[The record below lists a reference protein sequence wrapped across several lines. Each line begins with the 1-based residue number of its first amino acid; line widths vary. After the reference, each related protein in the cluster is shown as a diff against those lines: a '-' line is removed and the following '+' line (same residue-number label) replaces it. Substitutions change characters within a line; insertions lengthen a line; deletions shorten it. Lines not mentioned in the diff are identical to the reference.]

1 MNAIRRSFFLL
12 TVVLLA
18 LPSFAGGGS
27 ESDPDSDINESTE
40 VSVPDPETTVQ
51 NSQSDANEDTD
62 QTVLDAKTV
71 EILFRLGLMPFQ
83 NRIPS
88 EDFILTILGGDEQA
102 LADYRGK
109 IVFLN
114 FWATWCPPCRDE
126 MPSMQVLYDELSD
139 EGLEIVAVNV
149 LEAEDTVSA
158 FVEENGFTYPIMLD
172 SDGHVS
178 LRYSV
183 RAYPTSYI
191 IDRAGN
197 VIAVRQGFHIWST
210 PEMIDGFRKLLEQ

>member
-12 TVVLLA
+12 IMVLLA

-27 ESDPDSDINESTE
+27 ESDSDTNESTE
-40 VSVPDPETTVQ
+40 TSAPDPETTVR
-51 NSQSDANEDTD
+51 NSQSDANGDAD
-62 QTVLDAKTV
+62 QTVLDAETV

-88 EDFILTILGGDEQA
+88 EDFVLTILGGNEQA

-114 FWATWCPPCRDE
+114 FWATWCPPCREE
-126 MPSMQVLYDELSD
+126 MPSMQVLYDELFD

-158 FVEENGFTYPIMLD
+158 FVEENKFTYPVMLD
-172 SDGHVS
+172 GDGRVS

-197 VIAVRQGFHIWST
+197 VIAVRQGFHTWST

>member
-12 TVVLLA
+12 IMVLLA

-27 ESDPDSDINESTE
+27 EADPDSDINESTE

-51 NSQSDANEDTD
+51 SSQSGANEDAD
-62 QTVLDAKTV
+62 ETVLDAETA

-88 EDFILTILGGDEQA
+88 EDFMLTTLGGGQQA
-102 LADYRGK
+102 LANYRGK
-109 IVFLN
+109 MVFLN

-126 MPSMQVLYDELSD
+126 MPSMQLLYDELSD
-139 EGLEIVAVNV
+139 EGLEIIAVNV
-149 LEAEDTVSA
+149 LETEETVSA
-158 FVEENGFTYPIMLD
+158 FVEENGFTYPVMLD
-172 SDGHVS
+172 GDGRVS

-197 VIAVRQGFHIWST
+197 VIAVRQGFHTWST